1 MELDVFIRNVVRR
14 WYIVVALVAVAAF
27 GTWLYHRITSEEKAT
42 ALVTVLRP
50 YVPAPGE
57 YTPAQLTFEALDE
70 SSELA
75 SRVAARLGD
84 GTTPD
89 QVKGK
94 TSIDIKISTKPTLT
108 PLYEVSFKD
117 SDSQRAMLV
126 ANIVVE
132 EAKALYLEINRPEA
146 RDVRAAFQPEI
157 TRLEGIVSTARQDL
171 TNYEVENNAY
181 NLTAKRDQ
189 TRGYVNQLR
198 LLRLQLDT
206 GRVSSS
212 GLQDGPVLEAARR
225 ELDRLTG
232 LEGRY
237 STLKTEV
244 DLAQA
249 DVYRLESRVMDL
261 QTAAP
266 AGSAVTPYL
275 QEAQSQLTVARQ
287 RFTLAQ
293 EALTSFRQENGVSD
307 VTGSRQAQLAL
318 VNQLTLGEASARS
331 GISSIGGALANEEA
345 ELRRLE
351 GLEPTYDELALKLHR
366 AEAQLSVLQQRV
378 LDVIGGQTLPI
389 EAQVLVLDDAS
400 LDSGLLWLIV
410 TYGLAVIAALFTALT
425 VIYLLTV
432 FDRVPLSVREIE
444 TVLGIPVLAHV
455 PHARHDEV

>member
-14 WYIVVALVAVAAF
+14 WYVLVVLVGAAVF
-27 GTWLYHRITSEEKAT
+27 GTWLYHRITAEEKAT

-75 SRVAARLGD
+75 SRVSARLGD
-84 GTTPD
+84 GTTAD
-89 QVKGK
+89 EIKGK
-94 TSIDIKISTKPTLT
+94 TSIDIRISTKPTLT
-108 PLYEVSFKD
+108 PLYEVSFED
-117 SDSQRAMLV
+117 PDPQRAKLV
-126 ANIVVE
+126 ANVIVE
-132 EAKALYLEINRPEA
+132 EATALYQEINRPEA
-146 RDVRAAFQPEI
+146 RDVRAAFAPELS
-157 TRLEGIVSTARQDL
+157 RLEGLVDSARQEL
-171 TNYEVENNAY
+171 TAYEVDNNAY

-206 GRVSSS
+206 GRVSAS
-212 GLQDGPVLEAARR
+212 GMQDGPVLEAARR

-232 LEGRY
+232 LEGEY

-266 AGSAVTPYL
+266 AGSGVAPYL
-275 QEAQSQLTVARQ
+275 QEAQSQLAAARQ

-293 EALTSFRQENGVSD
+293 RAFSSFREENGVSD

-351 GLEPTYDELALKLHR
+351 SLEPTYDELALKLHR
-366 AEAQLSVLQQRV
+366 AEAQLSALQQRI
-378 LDVIGGQTLPI
+378 LDIIGGQTLPI
-389 EAQVLVLDDAS
+389 EAQVLVLDDAALQS
-400 LDSGLLWLIV
+400 SVLWLIM
-410 TYGLAVIAALFTALT
+410 TYGLAVIGALFMALT
-425 VIYLLTV
+425 IVYLLSV
-432 FDRVPLSVREIE
+432 FERVPLTVREIE

-455 PHARHDEV
+455 PRAGHDEV